1 MSLNNFNR
9 AVAYYQNNNN
19 FLAIQELHKFLSI
32 SPTHFEANFL
42 LGIIYGSVERFD
54 DSLIFLLKAC
64 DVKKNDFELLSNIGT
79 CYYKLNNHIDALSY
93 FEKALKLRP
102 NSVDLLLFKAIS
114 FHTLQKYENSIDAL
128 KLAISID
135 PNNFLLFHHK
145 AQSENALRKFPDAL
159 VSFNISIRL
168 NPYFP
173 DAYFFRGLLFS
184 SVRKYQQSI
193 ESFDLAINLNNDD
206 YDYFSNKALSL
217 ISLRKYSQATDLL
230 NEVLALNPS
239 HHHSLAVFGYLL
251 LLNNSLSESEIF
263 YTKAISHDPKNL
275 EYLAARSTVYRD
287 LNHYDKCMA
296 DLLCI
301 YALDSEYELL
311 LGNIVQTSLDTFDFE
326 NFNHFSNCLLHLLI
340 DSNLCICAP
349 LTFFYLSDSAELQLK
364 CASIYT
370 RDQYLTE
377 EYVFPR
383 YLHSKIRVA
392 YYSSDFRE
400 HPVSHLIAELLELHN
415 RDEFEVY
422 AFALHSPNPNDPL
435 RKRIELG
442 VDHFFDVANI
452 SDQEIVD
459 LSRKLEID
467 IAIDLGGHTKHAR
480 TQIFASRVAP
490 IQANYLGFPGTM
502 GASFMDYIIA
512 DQYVIP
518 EKNQHFFSEKVAYL
532 PGCFQVNDS
541 KRRKSSRE
549 FTRKELGLPENAFVF
564 CCFNQAYKITP
575 EIFKCW
581 MEILQAVE
589 GSVLWL
595 IDHNHVFKS
604 NILRQAKVYFGD
616 KEKVFFSP
624 MIDSA
629 ENMKRYSCANI
640 FLDTFPF
647 NAGTTAA
654 EVLGM
659 GLPIVTISGES
670 LASRYC
676 GSLLHQMNLKELI
689 MKDCREYITFS
700 IQLASNLTK
709 LNELAFNIKNKFR
722 KDSLD
727 SRIFSKNIENCY
739 KKWMN
744 H

>member
-1 MSLNNFNR
+1 MKKLEMKLNYQISSNLYIKVKNLLLEKKYKEAEIELLKIDHKYKFDIKFIELFSILYLKTGQINKLIKILESFPLNNSSSIEFIYDIASSLLIIGKSLEASMLLKKIINNSPNFFAAQHDIGLAYSNLRQFEKAEIHFKIAHMLQPNSKEVNYNLGKIYDLQNDFIKANKYYSNAIKIDSNFLDALYNR
-9 AVAYYQNNNN
+9 AGLAYDIKN
-19 FLAIQELHKFLSI
+19 FEQAKNDYINIYNLNKTYLFTIGNLVNLYRMTGNFDEEKHIINLIFDQLEISNSCIDPLNFLSI
-32 SPTHFEANFL
+32 
-42 LGIIYGSVERFD
+42 
-54 DSLIFLLKAC
+54 
-64 DVKKNDFELLSNIGT
+64 
-79 CYYKLNNHIDALSY
+79 
-93 FEKALKLRP
+93 
-102 NSVDLLLFKAIS
+102 
-114 FHTLQKYENSIDAL
+114 
-128 KLAISID
+128 
-135 PNNFLLFHHK
+135 
-145 AQSENALRKFPDAL
+145 
-159 VSFNISIRL
+159 
-168 NPYFP
+168 
-173 DAYFFRGLLFS
+173 
-184 SVRKYQQSI
+184 
-193 ESFDLAINLNNDD
+193 
-206 YDYFSNKALSL
+206 
-217 ISLRKYSQATDLL
+217 
-230 NEVLALNPS
+230 
-239 HHHSLAVFGYLL
+239 
-251 LLNNSLSESEIF
+251 
-263 YTKAISHDPKNL
+263 
-275 EYLAARSTVYRD
+275 
-287 LNHYDKCMA
+287 
-296 DLLCI
+296 
-301 YALDSEYELL
+301 
-311 LGNIVQTSLDTFDFE
+311 
-326 NFNHFSNCLLHLLI
+326 
-340 DSNLCICAP
+340 
-349 LTFFYLSDSAELQLK
+349 SDSAELQLK

-377 EYVFPR
+377 EYVFPK

-518 EKNQHFFSEKVAYL
+518 EKNQRFFSEKVAYL

-659 GLPIVTISGES
+659 GLPIITISGES

-689 MKDCREYITFS
+689 MKDCREYVTFS

-709 LNELAFNIKNKFR
+709 LNELAFNIKNKFG

>member
-1 MSLNNFNR
+1 MTGNFDEEKHIINLIFDQLEISNSCIDPLN
-9 AVAYYQNNNN
+9 
-19 FLAIQELHKFLSI
+19 FLSI
-32 SPTHFEANFL
+32 S
-42 LGIIYGSVERFD
+42 
-54 DSLIFLLKAC
+54 DS
-64 DVKKNDFELLSNIGT
+64 S
-79 CYYKLNNHIDALSY
+79 
-93 FEKALKLRP
+93 
-102 NSVDLLLFKAIS
+102 
-114 FHTLQKYENSIDAL
+114 
-128 KLAISID
+128 
-135 PNNFLLFHHK
+135 
-145 AQSENALRKFPDAL
+145 
-159 VSFNISIRL
+159 
-168 NPYFP
+168 
-173 DAYFFRGLLFS
+173 
-184 SVRKYQQSI
+184 
-193 ESFDLAINLNNDD
+193 
-206 YDYFSNKALSL
+206 
-217 ISLRKYSQATDLL
+217 
-230 NEVLALNPS
+230 
-239 HHHSLAVFGYLL
+239 
-251 LLNNSLSESEIF
+251 
-263 YTKAISHDPKNL
+263 
-275 EYLAARSTVYRD
+275 
-287 LNHYDKCMA
+287 
-296 DLLCI
+296 
-301 YALDSEYELL
+301 
-311 LGNIVQTSLDTFDFE
+311 
-326 NFNHFSNCLLHLLI
+326 
-340 DSNLCICAP
+340 
-349 LTFFYLSDSAELQLK
+349 ELQLK

-377 EYVFPR
+377 EYVFPK

-595 IDHNHVFKS
+595 PNYTEIVKS
-604 NILRQAKVYFGD
+604 KIRSELFHFNININRVI
-616 KEKVFFSP
+616 FSFRINDP
-624 MIDSA
+624 NDYLSSISH
-629 ENMKRYSCANI
+629 ANL
-640 FLDTFPF
+640 FLDTFPY
-647 NAGTTAA
+647 NAHTTASDFLLTG
-654 EVLGM
+654 VPL
-659 GLPIVTISGES
+659 ISISGHSFVSRVASSLLNTLNLSELSVISYEGYVNLSIKLATNFEYYEQICSCLNLNLTNSNLNRPSVFLSQYES
-670 LASRYC
+670 LLT
-676 GSLLHQMNLKELI
+676 SL
-689 MKDCREYITFS
+689 
-700 IQLASNLTK
+700 
-709 LNELAFNIKNKFR
+709 
-722 KDSLD
+722 
-727 SRIFSKNIENCY
+727 
-739 KKWMN
+739 KKTPQ
-744 H
+744 